1 MPVASSVQVFQTR
14 PSFQCIIGFR
24 TSNHINVKT
33 DVSATSWGN
42 YEGMKINVGSID
54 QINKISSAK
63 RKKLWPSFSINWPI
77 QTISTKNWL
86 LIGFPTLGLII
97 TIYNKILK
105 SDWLSTVLISV
116 LIGKC
121 YYRTVCIMPM

>member
-24 TSNHINVKT
+24 TSNNVKT
-33 DVSATSWGN
+33 NVSATSWGN

-54 QINKISSAK
+54 KINKISSAK
-63 RKKLWPSFSINWPI
+63 RKKLWPSLSIDWPI

-86 LIGFPTLGLII
+86 LIGFPTLGLIM

-121 YYRTVCIMPM
+121 YYRTVCIMHM